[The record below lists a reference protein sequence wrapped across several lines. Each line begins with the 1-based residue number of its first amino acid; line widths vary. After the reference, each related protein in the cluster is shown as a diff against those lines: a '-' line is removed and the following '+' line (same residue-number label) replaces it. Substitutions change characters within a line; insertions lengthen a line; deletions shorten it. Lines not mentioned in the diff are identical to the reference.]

1 MSVRYCAVDVPFL
14 HLAEVFN
21 RMYDEKLGLLK
32 DMV

>member
-1 MSVRYCAVDVPFL
+1 MTVEAPFL

-21 RMYDEKLGLLK
+21 RTFDEKVASLK